1 MFLARRVAI
10 GRVLQVFD
18 SRLGRNVA
26 AAQPLDIGCRGRARA
41 LALFRRERG
50 GAVGGL
56 WGWEREREREGDSE
70 VGGFCANMRPLS
82 WCL

>member
-10 GRVLQVFD
+10 GQVLQVFD
-18 SRLGRNVA
+18 SRHGRNVA
-26 AAQPLDIGCRGRARA
+26 AAQPLDVWCRGRARA

-56 WGWEREREREGDSE
+56 WGWGREREGDSE
-70 VGGFCANMRPLS
+70 VGGVCANMRPLS